1 MLYPTKIHHEKKP
14 KQQTKQS
21 EKEKEQTASIHWSDQ
36 QTHNYG
42 TLLEKKQQL
51 QIQPAKKEETSIAL
65 TCHTK
70 RCGAFITAVLIGCLA
85 SVFTTVLLGGGQE
98 LQRGS
103 AEATDNPVL
112 ITLFDGVSIFEPL
125 EVHIW
130 SILGFTFKLGSAA
143 NIDLH
148 RDDLVPEHRF
158 HCEKNIKDKVNKLD
172 NIQV

>member
-1 MLYPTKIHHEKKP
+1 MATRYTRLKSTMKKNP
-14 KQQTKQS
+14 NSKQS
-21 EKEKEQTASIHWSDQ
+21 RARKKKSKQPVSTGQTSRHIIMAPCR
-36 QTHNYG
+36 
-42 TLLEKKQQL
+42 KKQQL
-51 QIQPAKKEETSIAL
+51 QFQPAKKEETSIAL

-70 RCGAFITAVLIGCLA
+70 RCGAFIAAVLIGCLA

-158 HCEKNIKDKVNKLD
+158 HCV
-172 NIQV
+172 